1 MAQGSVPLSQ
11 IRKRRVDS
19 AIAERCRGGAL
30 IGFLPRAILFGVAVG
45 SVSYVVLASL
55 VGDCV
60 IHAQCSEDAVVQK
73 VTERFPRNLL
83 YNLAEDNVTRVAVV
97 PPGTGSKF
105 RALLFFEKI
114 NSLRV
119 LNLRDSFLLCAAIR
133 LRHQVLVVEKA
144 GSMVQKIADGDRI
157 PIRLEIR

>member
-30 IGFLPRAILFGVAVG
+30 ISFLPNAVFFCVAVG

-60 IHAQCSEDAVVQK
+60 IHAQCCDDAVVQK
-73 VTERFPRNLL
+73 VTERFTRTLL
-83 YNLAEDNVTRVAVV
+83 HTLAEPKR
-97 PPGTGSKF
+97 KF
-105 RALLFFEKI
+105 VCSSIL
-114 NSLRV
+114 LRV
-119 LNLRDSFLLCAAIR
+119 RRS
-133 LRHQVLVVEKA
+133 VT
-144 GSMVQKIADGDRI
+144 
-157 PIRLEIR
+157 P

>member
-30 IGFLPRAILFGVAVG
+30 ISFLPNAVFFCVAVG
-45 SVSYVVLASL
+45 SASYVVLASL

-119 LNLRDSFLLCAAIR
+119 LNLRDISSRGPAEG
-133 LRHQVLVVEKA
+133 LRHQIFIIQQA
-144 GSMVQKIADGDRI
+144 GSVV
-157 PIRLEIR
+157 